1 MQRGRTA
8 WLALVS
14 VAFTVAGGPALL
26 VGLGPWLITRWE
38 VEERAFG
45 FVALRVMG
53 AVLVAAG
60 LPVLL
65 ESIVR
70 FVRVGR
76 GTLVPTVPTETLVVS
91 GLYRFV
97 RNPMYLAVI
106 TMILGEAA
114 LFGSAGV
121 LLYAAVVALGFH
133 VFVTGYEEPT
143 LRRTY
148 GAQYESYCR
157 AVRRWVPRWRA
168 SNLW

>member
-1 MQRGRTA
+1 MVARRGRTA

-14 VAFTVAGGPALL
+14 LAFTVVGGPGLL
-26 VGLGPWLITRWE
+26 VGLVPWLLTRWE
-38 VEERAFG
+38 VEEPPFG
-45 FVALRVMG
+45 FVPLRVMG

-70 FVRVGR
+70 FIRVGR
-76 GTLVPTVPTETLVVS
+76 GTLVPVVPTETLVVN
-91 GLYRFV
+91 GLYRYV

-114 LFGSAGV
+114 FFGSSSV
-121 LLYAAVVALGFH
+121 LLYAGVVALGFH
-133 VFVTGYEEPT
+133 LFVTGYEEPT

-148 GAQYESYCR
+148 GPQYDTYCR
-157 AVRRWVPRWRA
+157 AVRRWLPRRHA
-168 SNLW
+168 AG